1 MFMKKLKKAFRL
13 VGFIILI
20 LLAVTGVFAG
30 ALMLPRNREKYLRKE
45 ITTEQIVKERKKSG
59 DELIT

>member
-20 LLAVTGVFAG
+20 LFAVTGVFAG
-30 ALMLPRNREKYLRKE
+30 ALMLPRNREKYLHKE
-45 ITTEQIVKERKKSG
+45 ITTEQIDKERKKSG